1 MEQPFLALHLFFDA
15 YSLLMESTHRAGA
28 MKLSKKNLNDRL
40 DQVYDAI
47 VVGGGAGGLSAA
59 IYLQRY
65 RLSCLVVE
73 KGRGRSFWM
82 QDLRNY
88 LGLPP
93 NTPGRTLLQQGTEHF
108 LSLDGDYL
116 SGFVED
122 VVDEGDTFAVKVK
135 VGKKD
140 SSYPVFRAKYLIAA
154 SGIIDH
160 LPQLDNMQNVYDYA
174 GYNLHVCLICDGYEM
189 ADKRCGL
196 FVNTESGI
204 NTAFVLNWFTPYIT
218 VFTQGLCEVGTEMR
232 QKLQE
237 HGYSLV
243 ETPIQRFLGHDHE
256 MTGVELTDGSIV
268 ELDTGLISMGSH
280 FYNDYLKGLALNW
293 KGGNLVTDAMCRT
306 SHPRIFALGDL
317 KEGIN
322 QVSIAVADGTLAATA
337 IWRDIRRASSP
348 RRWEEHLKPEAIIGV
363 AQP

>member
-1 MEQPFLALHLFFDA
+1 
-15 YSLLMESTHRAGA
+15 
-28 MKLSKKNLNDRL
+28 MKLAKKNLDQRL
-40 DQVYDAI
+40 DRVYDVI
-47 VVGGGAGGLSAA
+47 IVGGGAGGLSAA

-65 RLSCLVVE
+65 LLSCLVIE

-93 NTPGRTLLQQGTEHF
+93 DTPGRTLLQQGQNHF
-108 LSLDGDYL
+108 LSLEGDYL
-116 SGFVED
+116 NGFVEE
-122 VVDEGDTFAVKVK
+122 VQDEGHTFAVKVK

-140 SSYPVFRAKYLIAA
+140 SIYPVFRSKYVIAA

-160 LPQLDNMQNVYDYA
+160 LPQLEDMQNVYDYA

-189 ADKRCGL
+189 ANKRCGL
-196 FVNTESGI
+196 FVASEGGI

-218 VFTQGLCEVGTEMR
+218 VFTQGLCEVGSTMR
-232 QKLQE
+232 QKLKTY
-237 HGYSLV
+237 GYPLV
-243 ETPIQRFLGHDHE
+243 EAPIKRFLGANHE
-256 MTGVELTDGSIV
+256 MTGVELSDGSTV
-268 ELDTGLISMGSH
+268 DLDTGLISMGSH
-280 FYNDYLKGLALNW
+280 YFNDYLKGLDLDW

-306 SHPRIFALGDL
+306 SHPRLFALGDL

-337 IWRDIRRASSP
+337 IWRDIRRSSP
-348 RRWEEHLKPEAIIGV
+348 PRLWEENLNQPEAIRNGV
-363 AQP
+363 V